1 MASNA
6 KPVVVCL
13 MGPTASGKTDLAMK
27 IADHLDVEL
36 ISVDSA
42 LIYKGMDLGTAK
54 PDCET
59 LKRYP
64 HRLVDIKDPA
74 ESYSAAE
81 FREDALGLI
90 HQAQLNGKLPLL
102 VGGTMMYFNAL
113 LKGMAELPI
122 SDPLIRAELNKRI
135 EMEGIEQLHAQL
147 QVLDPQSAQRLHP
160 TDTQRVQRALEVFL
174 LTGKSLTAHWQAQQ
188 EVALPFEP
196 LCIGLMPADRAWLH
210 QRIALRFQMMLDAGF
225 EQEVADL
232 YRRGDLHEGLPSI
245 RCVGYRQMWQ
255 YFKGQFNYQQMSEKS
270 VIATRQLAKR
280 QYTWLRSWENLHQ
293 LSQHK
298 QNNLQDCLKLIEG
311 RVI

>member
-1 MASNA
+1 
-6 KPVVVCL
+6 
-13 MGPTASGKTDLAMK
+13 MGPTASGKTDLAMQ
-27 IADHLDVEL
+27 IADHLPVEL

-54 PDCET
+54 PDSET
-59 LKRYP
+59 LQRYP
-64 HRLVDIKDPA
+64 HQLVDIKDPS

-81 FREDALGLI
+81 FREDVLRLI
-90 HQAQLNGKLPLL
+90 QQAQENGRLPLL

-113 LKGMAELPI
+113 LKGMAELPA
-122 SDPLIRAELNKRI
+122 SDPELRAELDQRI
-135 EMEGIEQLHAQL
+135 KNEGIERLHAQL
-147 QVLDPQSAQRLHP
+147 QVLDPESAKRLHP

-174 LTGKSLTAHWQAQQ
+174 LTGKSLTSHWQAQQ
-188 EVALPFEP
+188 KVELPFEP

-210 QRIALRFQMMLDAGF
+210 QRIALRFQIMLAAGF
-225 EQEVADL
+225 EQEVASL
-232 YRRGDLHEGLPSI
+232 YQRGDLHEGLPSI

-255 YFKGQFNYQQMSEKS
+255 YFKGQLNYQQMSEKS
-270 VIATRQLAKR
+270 VVATRQLAKR
-280 QYTWLRSWENLHQ
+280 QYTWLRSWNNLHQ